1 LGIATGHPAS
11 AGAPEPVK
19 TPGQSRQPRFY
30 GVCRSDRISTA
41 VQTPATTP
49 TGEGPDNGENAPD
62 YGTTQRRLPAFC
74 TGGKNMS
81 SDIRGNQASGRRA
94 SRLRAL
100 AQGAAAIAFLMITAG
115 APASAD
121 ETCQSPYMPKI
132 TGEEEYVYVWT
143 LGVPGLGDGFDKL
156 VTVDVRKGSPN
167 FGKVI
172 DVDSV
177 GSRGE
182 AHHGGFTDDRRFF
195 WAAGLDDSKI
205 YIFDVATDPSNP
217 KMVKTIDDFVVKTG
231 GAAGPHGAYALPGRM
246 MISTLSNK
254 DRDGRSALV
263 EYTNDGTYITTHWL
277 PTGENSQDATIEKI
291 ADGYG
296 YDARVL
302 PRKNVMLTSSFTG
315 LENYMRPFGEVAKDP
330 EAMKK
335 FGQTM
340 VLWDFHTRKPK
351 KVFHVPGAPLE
362 VRWAWGP
369 QHNYAFTSTALTS
382 KLWLVYEDTDG
393 EWQAKAVADIGNPSK
408 LPVPVDISLSAD
420 DKTLFVDTFM
430 DGKTRVFDVS
440 NPHKPKQVYEKKIG
454 SQVNM
459 VSRSWDGKRLYYT
472 SSLLSNWDK
481 TGKDNEQFLKAYTWD
496 GKELKARF
504 AIDFTAE
511 KLGRPHLMRFGS
523 ASLYGS

>member
-1 LGIATGHPAS
+1 MLTNI
-11 AGAPEPVK
+11 
-19 TPGQSRQPRFY
+19 PGN
-30 GVCRSDRISTA
+30 
-41 VQTPATTP
+41 P
-49 TGEGPDNGENAPD
+49 T
-62 YGTTQRRLPAFC
+62 
-74 TGGKNMS
+74 
-81 SDIRGNQASGRRA
+81 RGFR
-94 SRLRAL
+94 SRLRHAL
-100 AQGAAAIAFLMITAG
+100 ACGAAAAALLTAMP
-115 APASAD
+115 AIPASAD

-143 LGVPGLGDGFDKL
+143 LGVPGLGDGSDKL
-156 VTVDVRKGSPN
+156 VTIDVRKGSPT

-172 DVDSV
+172 DSDSV
-177 GSRGE
+177 GGRGE

-205 YIFDVATDPSNP
+205 FIFDVATNPANP
-217 KMVKTIDDFVVKTG
+217 KLVKTIDDFVEKTG

-263 EYTNDGTYITTHWL
+263 EYANDGTYIATHWM
-277 PTGENSQDATIEKI
+277 PTDKKNGGAAVEKI

-315 LENYMRPFGEVAKDP
+315 LENYMRPFGELVKDS

-340 VLWDFHTRKPK
+340 VLWDFHARKPK

-369 QHNYAFTSTALTS
+369 QNNYAFTASALTA
-382 KLWLVYEDTDG
+382 KIWLVYEDKDG
-393 EWQAKAVADIGNPSK
+393 EWKAKAVADVGDPSK
-408 LPVPVDISLSAD
+408 IPLPVDISLSAD

-440 NPHKPKQVYEKKIG
+440 NPHRPKQVYEKKIG

-459 VSRSWDGKRLYYT
+459 VSQSWDGRRLYYT
-472 SSLLSNWDK
+472 SSLLANWDK

-496 GKELKARF
+496 GKELKTRF
-504 AIDFTAE
+504 EIDFTAAG
-511 KLGRPHLMRFGS
+511 LGRPHLMRFGS
-523 ASLYGS
+523 ASLYGG